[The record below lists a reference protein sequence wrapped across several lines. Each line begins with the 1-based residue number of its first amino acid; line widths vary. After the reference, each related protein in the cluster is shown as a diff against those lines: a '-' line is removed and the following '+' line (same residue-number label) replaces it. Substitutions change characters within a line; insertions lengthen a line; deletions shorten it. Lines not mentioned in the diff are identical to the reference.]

1 MVDLANRMALPVPTD
16 TGERVGIIPQISSDG
31 FSAYP
36 EAVDLAFGTYCRYGQ
51 IIKDYRNAE
60 QPGRYGPPELVGTD
74 RREIFGYVPLDTI
87 CTSHAER
94 VNLTTRTLL
103 KRFTRLSL
111 CFSKKLENLAAA
123 VAIYVAYYNFCWSH
137 RTLKGR
143 SPAMMAGVTSR
154 PWSMEELYERVMA
167 TAE

>member
-1 MVDLANRMALPVPTD
+1 M
-16 TGERVGIIPQISSDG
+16 
-31 FSAYP
+31 
-36 EAVDLAFGTYCRYGQ
+36 
-51 IIKDYRNAE
+51 KDYRNAE

-74 RREIFGYVPLDTI
+74 RREIFGHVSLDTI

-123 VAIYVAYYNFCWSH
+123 VEMYVAYYNFCWNH
-137 RTLKGR
+137 KTLGGR
-143 SPAMMAGVTSR
+143 SPAMMAGITSR
-154 PWSMEELYERVMA
+154 PWSMEELFERVMG
-167 TAE
+167 